1 MLLLSNNRFLRF
13 KESVLLQLL
22 DENINKI
29 IGININNLFH
39 MNEFNDKYI

>member
-13 KESVLLQLL
+13 KESVLLQHL

-29 IGININNLFH
+29 IGININNLFL
-39 MNEFNDKYI
+39 